1 MSVTESKPRD
11 FWSRRRAAVA
21 AEADA
26 ETQAREM
33 ETIAAE
39 QAELE
44 EKSDEEILAEL
55 NLPEPDTLKQGDD
68 FTGFLSKA
76 VPERIRRRALR
87 KLWLSNPMLANVDGL
102 VDYGEDFTD
111 SALVVENLQTA
122 YQVGKGMLSHV
133 LALEEAEKAEDA
145 TEDAA
150 DGEIPVTL
158 SEPPAEETPEETR
171 EEVSEGVETQTPV
184 AAAMA
189 PDRTPA
195 PRRRMRFA
203 FET

>member
-21 AEADA
+21 TEADA

-111 SALVVENLQTA
+111 SALVVEN
-122 YQVGKGMLSHV
+122 
-133 LALEEAEKAEDA
+133 
-145 TEDAA
+145 
-150 DGEIPVTL
+150 
-158 SEPPAEETPEETR
+158 R
-171 EEVSEGVETQTPV
+171 C
-184 AAAMA
+184 
-189 PDRTPA
+189 
-195 PRRRMRFA
+195 
-203 FET
+203 

>member
-1 MSVTESKPRD
+1 MSISEPKPRD

-55 NLPEPDTLKQGDD
+55 NLPEPNTLKQGDD

-150 DGEIPVTL
+150 DDEIPVTL

-189 PDRTPA
+189 PDPAPA